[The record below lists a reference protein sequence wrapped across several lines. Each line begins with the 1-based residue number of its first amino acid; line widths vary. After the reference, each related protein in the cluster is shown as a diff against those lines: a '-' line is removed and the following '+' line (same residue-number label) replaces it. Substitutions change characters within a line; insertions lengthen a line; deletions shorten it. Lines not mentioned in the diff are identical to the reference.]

1 MALNKTLRLLEKQLR
16 GGLGRPAMDSV
27 VAVIIILIL
36 LAFILQ
42 TLGLLCLFLQKLV
55 KRPSTVPISVN
66 YHFTRRCNKACRFC
80 FHTAK
85 TSYILPLEDAKKGL
99 ALLKKAG
106 MRKLNF
112 AGGEPFLYPRFM
124 GELIVY
130 CKETLKLESV
140 TIVTNGSKVTEKFF
154 RKYGTYIDIVA
165 VSCDSFSEDINEKI
179 RRGSG
184 DQVKI
189 LYQMRDWC
197 EEYGIKF
204 KINTVVMTLNHD
216 EDMNTHIEQLEPFWW
231 KCFQVLSVEGEN
243 ESDKRLR
250 DVRSLLIFD
259 DQFESFCERHK
270 NQECFVPEPNRLM
283 AKSYLILD
291 EYMRFLDRTGKG
303 ASKSILEVNVA
314 EALESVY
321 WDEGAFKER
330 GGMFDWGRVQEVAA
344 DGCGTAV
351 DKELDW

>member
-1 MALNKTLRLLEKQLR
+1 
-16 GGLGRPAMDSV
+16 MDSV
-27 VAVIIILIL
+27 AAVIIILIL

-42 TLGLLCLFLQKLV
+42 TPSLLCLFLQKLV
-55 KRPSTVPISVN
+55 KRRSAVPISVN

-80 FHTAK
+80 FDTAK

-112 AGGEPFLYPRFM
+112 AGGEPFLYPKFM

-154 RKYGTYIDIVA
+154 QKYGKHIDIIA
-165 VSCDSFSEDINEKI
+165 TSCDSFSEDINEKI
-179 RRGSG
+179 GRGSG
-184 DQVKI
+184 DQVRI

-216 EDMNTHIEQLEPFWW
+216 EDMNRHIEHLVPFRW
-231 KCFQVLSVEGEN
+231 KYFQVLSVEGEN

-250 DVRSLLIFD
+250 DVRSLLISDEKFG
-259 DQFESFCERHK
+259 EFCEWHK
-270 NQECFVPEPNRLM
+270 DQECFVLEPNRLM
-283 AKSYLILD
+283 AKSYLILGG
-291 EYMRFLDRTGKG
+291 YMRFLDRTGKG
-303 ASKSILEVNVA
+303 ASKSILEVCVP
-314 EALESVY
+314 EALASVY

-330 GGMFDWGRVQEVAA
+330 GGVLDLGRVQEVAA